1 MSECETPL
9 SRLAAAY
16 ESSDDGSEP
25 VVKKKFKDLP
35 PAEKG
40 LLEMVLPTNIIS
52 NTGSTWYCSTRVQ
65 GRSGWSGYYK
75 CRSCEVLALA
85 LSLIFALTNRPSLPP
100 LILGIHD
107 NVLWKRF
114 HEPLDEKE
122 ERSYLYCECKND
134 LVFNLRW
141 FHKWHAN
148 GMPRKGIFGACKA
161 SKVPGH

>member
-1 MSECETPL
+1 MSDDTETETPL

-134 LVFNLRW
+134 LVFNLR
-141 FHKWHAN
+141 
-148 GMPRKGIFGACKA
+148 
-161 SKVPGH
+161 